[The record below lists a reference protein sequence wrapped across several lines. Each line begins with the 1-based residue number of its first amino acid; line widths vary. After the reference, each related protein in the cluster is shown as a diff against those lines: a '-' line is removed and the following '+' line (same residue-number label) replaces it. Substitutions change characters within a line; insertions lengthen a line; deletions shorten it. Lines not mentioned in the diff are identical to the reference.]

1 LLAPGLAL
9 EDLSRAV
16 NAADNHKPPIAEVG
30 ERMEE
35 NRGLHVLAG
44 VNHSL
49 TRVSHTLMRGWLE
62 GMWLVSVEAEEDIN
76 HNGEESLVL
85 NLEEEIRSRF
95 KNFDLR
101 SKPNSTENTT
111 EEGED
116 P

>member
-1 LLAPGLAL
+1 
-9 EDLSRAV
+9 
-16 NAADNHKPPIAEVG
+16 
-30 ERMEE
+30 
-35 NRGLHVLAG
+35 
-44 VNHSL
+44 
-49 TRVSHTLMRGWLE
+49 
-62 GMWLVSVEAEEDIN
+62 MWLVSVEAEEDIN